1 MEFAPV
7 AVTSHD
13 APAGRWEIASRRPSP
28 LLRPYVRRIMGYIEY
43 NPVPVRK
50 EFPST
55 DVVLIITLGSH
66 LAIRYPS
73 HPGGSIVVKHA
84 FGGGLIDSAIVTEA
98 SGLAM
103 GMQVN
108 FSPIGGRLFY
118 GLPMTEITNRS
129 VELDDLLGHGA
140 RALVDRINDAPDWD
154 SRFAILETA
163 IARRFAAASVRPDG
177 VDWALRQL
185 HGASGACDIAV
196 LRDALGWSPRKMI
209 DEFREH
215 TGLPP
220 KSVARIVR
228 FEGALARLNDNTTG
242 RLADIASD
250 SGYYDQAHFNREF
263 RSLAGVSPGQ
273 YLRDRA
279 ADPLAHIPEI

>member
-7 AVTSHD
+7 SVTSHD
-13 APAGRWEIASRRPSP
+13 APSGRWEIAARPPSP

-43 NPVPVRK
+43 DAVPVRK

-55 DVVLIITLGSH
+55 DVVLIITLGSQ
-66 LAIRYPS
+66 LAIRYPT
-73 HPGGSIVVKHA
+73 HPGGSLVVNQA
-84 FGGGLIDSAIVTEA
+84 FAAGLIDSSIVTEA
-98 SGLAM
+98 GGLAM

-108 FSPIGGRLFY
+108 FSPVGGRLFY
-118 GLPMTEITNRS
+118 GLPMTELTNRA
-129 VELDDLLGHGA
+129 VELEDVLGPDA
-140 RALVDRINDAPDWD
+140 RILVDRINDTPGWD

-163 IARRFAAASVRPDG
+163 IARRIAGATARPDG
-177 VDWALRQL
+177 VDWAMRQL
-185 HGASGACDIAV
+185 SHSSGACDIAA
-196 LRDALGWSPRKMI
+196 LRHALGWSPRRII

-228 FEGALARLNDNTTG
+228 FEGARARLDAPSPG
-242 RLADIASD
+242 RLADVASN

-263 RSLAGVSPGQ
+263 RTLAGISPGQ
-273 YLRDRA
+273 YLSDRA
-279 ADPLAHIPEI
+279 TDPLAAIPGT